1 MTCIMETQTAASK
14 KNDPVPALKK
24 KILWV
29 EDDSFLTDIIAQKLL
44 GENWNLLYANEG
56 TRALAMAHKEQPDV
70 IILDILLP
78 GMDGLEVLEKLKADE
93 TTRHIPVIMFSNFDD
108 KEKVEKSKTLGAEG
122 FFVKAMV
129 TLETIVAEI
138 QKVVSR

>member
-1 MTCIMETQTAASK
+1 MEPQIATDE
-14 KNDPVPALKK
+14 KNDSVPAQK

-29 EDDSFLTDIIAQKLL
+29 EDDSFLLDIIAQKLS
-44 GENWNLLYANEG
+44 EQHWKLLYALDG
-56 TRALAMAHKEQPDV
+56 ASALALAQKEQPDA

-78 GMDGLEVLEKLKADE
+78 GMDGLHVLAKLKADE
-93 TTRHIPVIMFSNFDD
+93 ATKHIPVIMFSNFDD
-108 KEKVEKSKTLGAEG
+108 KEKVEKSKELGAEG

-129 TLETIVAEI
+129 TLEMIVAEI